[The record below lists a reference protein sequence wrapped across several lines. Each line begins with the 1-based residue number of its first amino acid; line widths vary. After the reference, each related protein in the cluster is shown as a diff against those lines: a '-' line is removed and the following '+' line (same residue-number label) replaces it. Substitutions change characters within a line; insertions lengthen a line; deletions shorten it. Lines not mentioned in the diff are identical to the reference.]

1 MRAFV
6 AIDLPPSI
14 QSDLAALQQRLAT
27 VLAGA
32 QPGRSVRWIPAAN
45 LHLTL
50 RFLGETTP
58 AQHAAVAARLRTL
71 AKSSGAFEITVSGLG
86 CFPNDHRPTVL
97 WLGVA
102 RGEERLAAL
111 QRGVEQIA
119 MDAGF
124 VAEGRAWQPHLTLAR
139 IARGAAAGAP
149 ARFGE
154 EFLRASQS
162 ASLRAWSR
170 KVAVDHI
177 AFMQSDLRPQ
187 GAVYTALD
195 RFALAPA

>member
-102 RGEERLAAL
+102 RGEERLPWTRALLPRGARGNLTSRWHALRAA
-111 QRGVEQIA
+111 Q
-119 MDAGF
+119 
-124 VAEGRAWQPHLTLAR
+124 QPARRHALAR
-139 IARGAAAGAP
+139 SFCALPKAPRCARGATTSPLCKATCGRKGLSIP
-149 ARFGE
+149 RSTGSR
-154 EFLRASQS
+154 LR
-162 ASLRAWSR
+162 LH
-170 KVAVDHI
+170 D
-177 AFMQSDLRPQ
+177 
-187 GAVYTALD
+187 
-195 RFALAPA
+195 